1 MQRIAYIESSKG
13 SKELFNIRWKCM
25 RRYKGGKEELKRT
38 IIIQQRRERQGR
50 TSPLRLGEYIVQ
62 EDNTTTRRISPL
74 RLGEYNGL
82 EDNDRTKQQIPRFRG
97 RRRGNQNNK
106 FPASAGG
113 GEATTKNNKF
123 PASAG
128 GGEATKTTNSPHP
141 REEERRQKQ
150 PIPRIRG
157 RRRGNKNNKFSA
169 SAGGG
174 EANKTT
180 NPTSVEQIPRIRGRR
195 SKQTT
200 NPTSVGRSH
209 GTPRGQNKTTKN
221 VPLRLG
227 KPKKKKHSRPRLAYR
242 ETP

>member
-74 RLGEYNGL
+74 RLGEYNDL

-113 GEATTKNNKF
+113 GEAT
-123 PASAG
+123 
-128 GGEATKTTNSPHP
+128 KTTNSPHP
-141 REEERRQKQ
+141 REEERQQKQ
-150 PIPRIRG
+150 QILRIGG
-157 RRRGNKNNKFSA
+157 R
-169 SAGGG
+169 
-174 EANKTT
+174 
-180 NPTSVEQIPRIRGRR
+180 RR
-195 SKQTT
+195 SKQNNKSHVSGT
-200 NPTSVGRSH
+200 NSPHPREEKQSNNKSHVG
-209 GTPRGQNKTTKN
+209 
-221 VPLRLG
+221 G
-227 KPKKKKHSRPRLAYR
+227 KKSRYP
-242 ETP
+242 